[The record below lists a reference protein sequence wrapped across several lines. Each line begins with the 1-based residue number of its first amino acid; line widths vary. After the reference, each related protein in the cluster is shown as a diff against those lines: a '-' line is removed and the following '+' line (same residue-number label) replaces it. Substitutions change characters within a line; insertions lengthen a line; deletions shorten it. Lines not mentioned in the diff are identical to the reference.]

1 MPNIICRN
9 YRLTASNVRTCQF
22 LNWKCLKSYTSLRL
36 GRRDPIRSEP

>member
-22 LNWKCLKSYTSLRL
+22 LELEVPEVIHLAAARAA
-36 GRRDPIRSEP
+36 